1 MTPPVTFG
9 VVDPSAQTKPLDPG
23 LHVRKYADPPRQ
35 ARKLA
40 QSLGAELCATKQ
52 EADRLL
58 AELTDFPALT
68 AEGLV
73 VLRGLT
79 NRVAAAQRIVDRTVD
94 RAAAD
99 VSERLAAVGTG
110 IAIHPTAVRDRAAAL
125 LATRRELDE
134 AATRLQVGQDEAA
147 ASAAARAEAA
157 AQAPAW
163 NDAVA
168 EGDEP
173 RSPRRRFFGRR
184 GRARTYEDDTSESTS
199 LLQQV
204 AAATDEAFGAR
215 RASDARNDHLVL
227 LRAQRDL
234 AEERVRVAERS
245 WRDLAG
251 DDPVEDVEMV
261 VRRFDPQHQEAVAVA
276 QDTAGVRAVSTLLL
290 SATDDWEKGWRS
302 FGLEPPDSVD
312 LEWFARMEACL
323 ARPVVLVG
331 DAISAAK
338 RIATAAPA
346 AAVVSV
352 KPAG

>member
-1 MTPPVTFG
+1 M
-9 VVDPSAQTKPLDPG
+9 DPSAQTKPLDPG

-40 QSLGAELCATKQ
+40 QSLEAELCATKQ
-52 EADRLL
+52 EAEAVL
-58 AELTDFPALT
+58 AELSAFPAVT

-73 VLRGLT
+73 ALRGLT
-79 NRVAAAQRIVDRTVD
+79 DRVAAAQRIVDRTVD

-110 IAIHPTAVRDRAAAL
+110 IAIHPTSVRDRAAAL
-125 LATRRELDE
+125 LGARRELEE
-134 AATRLQVGQDEAA
+134 AAARLQAGQDEAA
-147 ASAAARAEAA
+147 ASAAAASAAA

-163 NDAVA
+163 H
-168 EGDEP
+168 DEP
-173 RSPRRRFFGRR
+173 VEEEPKPRRRRFFGRR

-234 AEERVRVAERS
+234 AEERVRVAERA

-251 DDPVEDVEMV
+251 DDPVDDVELV
-261 VRRFDPQHQEAVAVA
+261 VRRFDPQHQEAMVVA
-276 QDTAGVRAVSTLLL
+276 QDSAGVRAVSTLLL

-302 FGLEPPDSVD
+302 LGLEPPGSVD
-312 LEWFARMEACL
+312 LEWFARMEARVV
-323 ARPVVLVG
+323 RPVVLVG

-338 RIATAAPA
+338 RISTAAPA

-352 KPAG
+352 KPAS